1 MEIINKDEF
10 LALDIESQVNFIN
23 SRTREGLLVSQV
35 AKEIGISDKALR
47 SLLKKNGYSFNR
59 SGKVY
64 ILEEEQGN
72 TTGITEIIKEEPKS
86 NNIGITKK
94 EKYLFSEMEIKE
106 LKELL
111 EIKEELKN
119 IINMVKNN
127 SGISIIDIANID
139 RSNRKKATFNMDK
152 DILDILQYYSDT
164 QPNKNINK
172 SDIVNIAIKEY
183 LNKNG
188 ITKE

>member
-1 MEIINKDEF
+1 METINKDKF
-10 LALDIESQVNFIN
+10 LALDIESQVNYIN
-23 SRTREGLLVSQV
+23 TGTKKGMLVSQV

-64 ILEEEQGN
+64 ILDGITEGISKEEDPSNNKTITEEEQA
-72 TTGITEIIKEEPKS
+72 KP
-86 NNIGITKK
+86 
-94 EKYLFSEMEIKE
+94 LFSEIEIKE
-106 LKELL
+106 LRELL

-127 SGISIIDIANID
+127 NGISVIDISNID

-152 DILDILQYYSDT
+152 YILDTLQWYIDN

-183 LNKNG
+183 LSKNG
-188 ITKE
+188 ITK